1 MKKSKQASDNFIREY
16 KNQFPNNF
24 CDKLINILEE
34 NLKIGRTHKGVLG
47 KNKLNAH
54 KKDSFDLDLIPDV
67 GIEGVDRQLYLG
79 FDSYLFGPI
88 TDYANS
94 YVINSQ
100 GKTDYMTEDDVR
112 QAFVLLQ
119 PPKLKK
125 YKAPDQGY
133 HAWHQDYGIQP
144 VQARRIFVAMVYLN
158 DVSEG
163 GETAFYHQNIEIKP
177 QKGKMVIF
185 PPYFT
190 HMHRGNRPVSNDKYI
205 CNFYLGINPD
215 I

>member
-1 MKKSKQASDNFIREY
+1 MKNNNEISDNFIREY
-16 KNQFPNNF
+16 KNQFPDEF
-24 CDKLINILEE
+24 CDKLINLMEE
-34 NLKIGRTHKGVLG
+34 NLKIGTTHKGVLG
-47 KNKLNAH
+47 RNKLNAR
-54 KKDSFDLDLIPDV
+54 KKDSSDLDLAFGA
-67 GIEGVDRQLYLG
+67 GIQGVDKQLYLD
-79 FDSYLFGPI
+79 FDSHLFEPI

-94 YVINSQ
+94 YIINSD
-100 GKTDYMTEDDVR
+100 GKTDYMTENDVR
-112 QAFVLLQ
+112 HVFNLLQ
-119 PPKLKK
+119 PAKLKK
-125 YKAPDQGY
+125 YRAPDQGY

-144 VQARRIFVAMVYLN
+144 IQARRTFVAMVYLN
-158 DVSEG
+158 DVLEG

-190 HMHRGNRPVSNDKYI
+190 HMHRGNRPISNDKYI

>member
-1 MKKSKQASDNFIREY
+1 MNSFIKQYE
-16 KNQFPNNF
+16 NQFPDLF
-24 CDKLINILEE
+24 CDRLVQILED
-34 NLKIGRTHKGVLG
+34 NNSKSLTHKGVSG
-47 KNKLNAH
+47 KDKLNIT
-54 KKDSFDLDLIPDV
+54 KKDSTDLDLIYGQV
-67 GIEGVDRQLYLG
+67 EGVDKELYLD
-79 FDSYLFGPI
+79 FDSYLFTPVA
-88 TDYANS
+88 DYANS
-94 YVINSQ
+94 YIISSQ
-100 GKTDYMTEDDVR
+100 GKTDYMTEEDVR

-144 VQARRIFVAMVYLN
+144 IQARRTFVAMVYLN
-158 DVSEG
+158 DVLEG

-190 HMHRGNRPVSNDKYI
+190 HMHRGNKPISNDKYI
-205 CNFYLGINPD
+205 CNFYLGINPN